1 MSSAALQP
9 TTDPAESL
17 ARIVEGLCEAIA
29 ARFENDLPASPIKR
43 LAWAQLRHL
52 AGWFAAL
59 MADFRAGLL
68 AAAPASR
75 RPAPAAPALSR
86 TPAVPPHLLRRGLG
100 CLLRLMPGRVAFG
113 RAVQNWLF
121 GPEIGGA
128 ACRVAASSP
137 QPQPAGPDVGD
148 PAGAGAL
155 WAATRSSALPAAQAN
170 PGPAAPLA
178 SSPIATP
185 DSGYAAILASV
196 RAVAPGRRPPIAPPQ
211 PRAAGVWSV
220 STAAA
225 VAAADPPT
233 SFLRDGLSATAN
245 ARL

>member
-1 MSSAALQP
+1 M
-9 TTDPAESL
+9 
-17 ARIVEGLCEAIA
+17 
-29 ARFENDLPASPIKR
+29 
-43 LAWAQLRHL
+43 
-52 AGWFAAL
+52 
-59 MADFRAGLL
+59 
-68 AAAPASR
+68 
-75 RPAPAAPALSR
+75 
-86 TPAVPPHLLRRGLG
+86 
-100 CLLRLMPGRVAFG
+100 
-113 RAVQNWLF
+113 QNWLF

-178 SSPIATP
+178 SSPITTP

>member
-1 MSSAALQP
+1 LSSAALQP

-17 ARIVEGLCEAIA
+17 VRIVEGLCEAIA
-29 ARFENDLPASPIKR
+29 ARFEKDLPASPIKR

-59 MADFRAGLL
+59 MAEFRAGLL

-86 TPAVPPHLLRRGLG
+86 TPAVPPHFLRRGLG

-128 ACRVAASSP
+128 ACSVAASSP

-155 WAATRSSALPAAQAN
+155 CAAMRSSALPVAKPN
-170 PGPAAPLA
+170 PGPAPLA

-220 STAAA
+220 FTAAA
-225 VAAADPPT
+225 VSAGDPPT
-233 SFLRDGLSATAN
+233 SFLRDGPSATAN

>member
-59 MADFRAGLL
+59 MAEFRAGLL

-86 TPAVPPHLLRRGLG
+86 TPAVPPHLSEARLGLSTPADAGEGGLWPGGAELAFRPGDWRRCLQRCRKLAAASACWAGCWRSGRGRRSLRRYAVIGVA
-100 CLLRLMPGRVAFG
+100 GRETKS
-113 RAVQNWLF
+113 R
-121 GPEIGGA
+121 P
-128 ACRVAASSP
+128 R
-137 QPQPAGPDVGD
+137 
-148 PAGAGAL
+148 
-155 WAATRSSALPAAQAN
+155 RSSGLQ
-170 PGPAAPLA
+170 
-178 SSPIATP
+178 P
-185 DSGYAAILASV
+185 DRHSQFRLRRHSRFCPRRRSWPSG
-196 RAVAPGRRPPIAPPQ
+196 GRRLRRLSRGRPGSGRFL
-211 PRAAGVWSV
+211 PRRPSR
-220 STAAA
+220 
-225 VAAADPPT
+225 
-233 SFLRDGLSATAN
+233 LRTRRPAFFAM
-245 ARL
+245 A